1 MRTCLARECVLG
13 CLTRLKG
20 VLVLIWDQ
28 HGWEQM
34 HLHRKSAYLFAF
46 GRLLRASDDFSAT
59 GLIFAE
65 AIHVDISRLRLS

>member
-28 HGWEQM
+28 HDWEQM

-46 GRLLRASDDFSAT
+46 GRLQRRVVEHPM
-59 GLIFAE
+59 IFLQLA
-65 AIHVDISRLRLS
+65 